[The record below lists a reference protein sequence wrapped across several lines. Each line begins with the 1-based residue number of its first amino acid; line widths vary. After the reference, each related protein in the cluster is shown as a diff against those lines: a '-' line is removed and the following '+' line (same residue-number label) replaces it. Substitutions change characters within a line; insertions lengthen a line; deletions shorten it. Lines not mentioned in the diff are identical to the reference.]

1 MEDPIGAASDGTAP
15 PPFSGLIR
23 DWLDEGDRLDEKAAA
38 TAAAIVPAA
47 EGRLRRTV
55 ARLRPAFNRYRL
67 FVLAGVGL
75 IPFALFTATH
85 PRRGGTRGADGG
97 RGDRFARAAHA
108 HARSCARETRIGH
121 RHPRARRAGGPSGGR
136 DANGGRRQAQP
147 SREASSGEASPA
159 PPPRRAPRASHP
171 EGLTTRPIGL
181 ETGACQDNRGC
192 RWQASGG
199 RMARA
204 SWRAPPA
211 APLRPR
217 LPGAP
222 PARALRPAQSAAR
235 PGWPPFAAP
244 AC

>member
-1 MEDPIGAASDGTAP
+1 M
-15 PPFSGLIR
+15 
-23 DWLDEGDRLDEKAAA
+23 
-38 TAAAIVPAA
+38 
-47 EGRLRRTV
+47 
-55 ARLRPAFNRYRL
+55 ARLRPAFDRYRL
-67 FVLAGVGL
+67 FVLAGMGL
-75 IPFALFTATH
+75 LPLALFMATH
-85 PRRGGTRGADGG
+85 RGAAAPAVPMAAVATVSLAPPTPTPAVAP
-97 RGDRFARAAHA
+97 ARP
-108 HARSCARETRIGH
+108 RIGR

-217 LPGAP
+217 LPGAR
-222 PARALRPAQSAAR
+222 PARAPRRGEMRRPTRLAAIRSAGMLTGPRRRCRACRRRAILR
-235 PGWPPFAAP
+235 
-244 AC
+244 